1 MMATAH
7 FTDRE
12 LSVFRARPAEM
23 GRLLE
28 AVRLAGGGVPIKVT
42 DGDRTRAD
50 TLASTSGAVVG
61 GCHERGMAFDA
72 VPLTSDRGAW
82 IARVTAEVEAGR
94 LQVGELVWYPDD
106 GHVHVTLPGC
116 GGRNELL
123 VKQGG
128 ESTFTSLVAWLSTGG
143 TLSLVPFLLAFLVLV
158 FLGRSA

>member
-7 FTDRE
+7 FTDGE
-12 LSVFRARPAEM
+12 LCVFRARPAEM
-23 GRLLE
+23 GQFLE
-28 AVRLAGGGVPIKVT
+28 AVRLAGGGVPLRVT
-42 DGDRTRAD
+42 SGDRTPTDSVRVGGV
-50 TLASTSGAVVG
+50 SG

-82 IARVTAEVEAGR
+82 IARVTAEVKAGR
-94 LQVGELVWYPDD
+94 LQVGELIWYPDD
-106 GHVHVTLPGC
+106 GHVHVTLPEC

-123 VKQGG
+123 VKRGG

-143 TLSLVPFLLAFLVLV
+143 TLSLVPFLLAFLVLI